1 MDEPKYRVVF
11 SGELTGEFDH
21 ETTCVRLAKLF
32 GLDDERAR
40 SLLTERDY
48 IIKSNLTQATAMTY
62 LVRMAEAGCESYV
75 QEVVD
80 TDVPEYQEKR
90 SNSERR
96 QRTRRPSRAG
106 AIVPDRRIAL
116 RRSYDVRQ
124 FRDIVR
130 HGSAIPLPYL
140 SYTPPVDS

>member
-1 MDEPKYRVVF
+1 MDEQKYRVVF

-21 ETTCVRLAKLF
+21 ETTCLRLAKLF
-32 GLDDERAR
+32 GLDYERAR
-40 SLLTERDY
+40 SLLTECDY

-96 QRTRRPSRAG
+96 QRTRRPPRAG
-106 AIVPDRRIAL
+106 AIVPDRRIAP
-116 RRSYDVRQ
+116 RRSYDIRQ

-140 SYTPPVDS
+140 SYTPAVDS

>member
-1 MDEPKYRVVF
+1 
-11 SGELTGEFDH
+11 
-21 ETTCVRLAKLF
+21 
-32 GLDDERAR
+32 
-40 SLLTERDY
+40 
-48 IIKSNLTQATAMTY
+48 MTY
-62 LVRMAEAGCESYV
+62 LVRMAEAGFESYV
-75 QEVVD
+75 QKVVD
-80 TDVPEYQEKR
+80 TNVPEYQEKR

-130 HGSAIPLPYL
+130 HGSAIPLPYR
-140 SYTPPVDS
+140 SYTPAVDS

>member
-1 MDEPKYRVVF
+1 MDELKYRVVF

-21 ETTCVRLAKLF
+21 ATTCLRLAKLF
-32 GLDDERAR
+32 GLDENRAR

-48 IIKSNLTQATAMTY
+48 LIKSNLTEATAMTY
-62 LVRMAEAGCESYV
+62 LVRMAEAGCESYI
-75 QEVVD
+75 QEIVD

-96 QRTRRPSRAG
+96 QRTRRPPRVG

-124 FRDIVR
+124 FRDMVS

-140 SYTPPVDS
+140 SYTPGVDS